1 MADKMIYDENKLAF
15 TVEKGQLTK
24 GLNKLD
30 ESCKEIASKVRVAAV
45 VIEALSIVSEKSSEV
60 RKCRDKWMAS
70 VVAYNQAEFEK
81 VSNKTKESLIEES
94 QKDVEQYEDKADLSI
109 KTNDKEIKEAD
120 RLLATPLAPQQV
132 QASGGSEVPD
142 QWCHFKPKPNLA
154 PTHLDQGVTHL
165 TVSKLV
171 DSMKTY
177 IRVGFR
183 GMVPPKG
190 IWMYIAPFLAS
201 SWWASI

>member
-1 MADKMIYDENKLAF
+1 MIYDENKLAF

-81 VSNKTKESLIEES
+81 VSNKTKESLIDES

-120 RLLATPLAPQQV
+120 RLLATALAPQHV
-132 QASGGSEVPD
+132 QA
-142 QWCHFKPKPNLA
+142 
-154 PTHLDQGVTHL
+154 
-165 TVSKLV
+165 
-171 DSMKTY
+171 
-177 IRVGFR
+177 
-183 GMVPPKG
+183 
-190 IWMYIAPFLAS
+190 
-201 SWWASI
+201 